1 MNKKELIET
10 IRPFH
15 KDKIIFADLS
25 DILNT
30 FYMAYDDLIDLI
42 YALNRFMSIDADQI
56 EKELDDY
63 VETIKSAIKSNFIEK
78 KENGEL
84 DDTAFEDLDFD
95 QLNQDQILEYYAKIL
110 NDLDE

>member
-15 KDKIIFADLS
+15 KDKIIFADLP

-42 YALNRFMSIDADQI
+42 YALNQC
-56 EKELDDY
+56 
-63 VETIKSAIKSNFIEK
+63 
-78 KENGEL
+78 
-84 DDTAFEDLDFD
+84 
-95 QLNQDQILEYYAKIL
+95 
-110 NDLDE
+110 

>member
-10 IRPFH
+10 IRPLH
-15 KDKIIFADLS
+15 KDEIIFADLP

-42 YALNRFMSIDADQI
+42 YALNQFTSIDADQI

-63 VETIKSAIKSNFIEK
+63 VETIKTAIEPDFENK
-78 KENGEL
+78 KENGKL
-84 DDTAFEDLDFD
+84 NDTPFENLDFN
-95 QLNQDQILEYYAKIL
+95 QLDKDQILEYYERTL
-110 NDLDE
+110 NDPNN

>member
-15 KDKIIFADLS
+15 KDKVIFVDLPE
-25 DILNT
+25 ILNT

-42 YALNRFMSIDADQI
+42 YALNQFTSIDADQI

-63 VETIKSAIKSNFIEK
+63 VETIKSAIEPDFKNK
-78 KENGEL
+78 KETGEL
-84 DDTAFEDLDFD
+84 DDTSFENLDFD